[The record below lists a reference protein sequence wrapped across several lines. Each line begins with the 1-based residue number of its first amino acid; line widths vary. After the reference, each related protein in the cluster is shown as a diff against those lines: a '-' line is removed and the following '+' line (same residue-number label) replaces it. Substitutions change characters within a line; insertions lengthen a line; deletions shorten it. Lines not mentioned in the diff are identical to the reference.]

1 MHIMKYERYFFFVAL
16 ALYVVAAWFTKGF
29 YPDEHY
35 SIIEFVAYKMGSV
48 SPDEMNW
55 LFVSRIRS
63 AIQPFIAFYVIRAL
77 QAISLEDPYIQVF
90 VLRLL
95 TALLTVFSIRFFTTA
110 CRGMVRPEFHKAYLF
125 LSYFIWF
132 LPIINVRFMS
142 ETWSGIML
150 LNALAFLIK
159 NNFRSQQYFLVGGL
173 LGLSY
178 LFRYQNAFFAFGL
191 FLWLIF
197 IRKEKIH
204 DLAKLLAS
212 GLLVLLLGV
221 LIDRWLYGEFVLS
234 AWNYFYVNLVED
246 VASNYGTEA
255 WWNYFYSIFRFGFF
269 PISIPIIIS
278 FLLLIF
284 KKPSNIFIWTI
295 LPFFIIHSIIP
306 HKELRFVFPAINLVP
321 IILLLAYQE
330 LNWDPGKWRKP
341 GRLALR
347 TIAWMLFAVNCI
359 AAITGSLKPTNQET
373 PITHHIRKHYGDQSI
388 RLISYNDSNPYGQ
401 TGLMASFYMEKDMQD
416 IRLGSLD
423 ELSDTLLLQN
433 RVNLLVLK
441 RKDAASDSAR
451 VFLTSHD
458 ATKKVQS
465 IPEWMEPPMTLYGG
479 FRIRDILELYEIQK

>member
-1 MHIMKYERYFFFVAL
+1 MKFERYIFLAAL

-35 SIIEFVAYKMGSV
+35 SIIEFAAYKMGTV
-48 SPDEMNW
+48 SPDDMNW

-77 QAISLEDPYIQVF
+77 QVISIQDPYIQVF
-90 VLRLL
+90 VLRML
-95 TALLTVFSIRFFTTA
+95 TALLAVFSIRFFTTA
-110 CRGMVRPEFHKAYLF
+110 CRGMVRPEFHKVYLF

-132 LPIINVRFMS
+132 LPFINVRFMS

-150 LNALAFLIK
+150 LNALAILIK
-159 NNFRSQQYFLVGGL
+159 NNFRSHQYFLVGGL

-178 LFRYQNAFFAFGL
+178 LCRYQNAFFAIGL

-197 IRKEKIH
+197 IQREKIQA
-204 DLAKLLAS
+204 LAKLIAS

-221 LIDRWLYGEFVLS
+221 LLDRWLYGEFTLT
-234 AWNYFYVNLVED
+234 AWNYYYVNMIED
-246 VASNYGTEA
+246 VAANHGTEA

-284 KKPSNIFIWTI
+284 KKPRNIFIWTI
-295 LPFFIIHSIIP
+295 LPFFIVHSIIS
-306 HKELRFVFPAINLVP
+306 HKELRFVYPAVNLVP
-321 IILLLAYQE
+321 ILLILAYQE
-330 LNWDPGKWRKP
+330 LNWDPGKWKKP
-341 GRLALR
+341 GQIALR
-347 TIAWMLFAVNCI
+347 TLGWILIAVNCI
-359 AAITGSLKPTNQET
+359 AIVTVSLKPANNQT

-388 RLISYNDSNPYGQ
+388 RLIYYNNSNPYAQ
-401 TGLMASFYMEKDMQD
+401 HGLVTYFYMEKDMQD

-433 RVNLLVLK
+433 KVNLLVL
-441 RKDAASDSAR
+441 RREDAASDPAR
-451 VFLTSHD
+451 VYLASHN
-458 ATKKVQS
+458 ATKEVQS
-465 IPEWMEPPMTLYGG
+465 IPEWMEPIMTLYGG
-479 FRIRDILELYEIQK
+479 YRIRDILELYEIRN